1 MSKPETPDSGAI
13 AAAIEEG
20 LAHHRAGR
28 REAAEAVYR
37 RLLEIEPEQAD
48 ALHLLGVIAHQRG
61 MHGAAIEGI
70 RRAIAASATT
80 ASYHNSLGEAYRASG
95 EAEQAMAAYRRAIA
109 LDPGY
114 APPHYNLGIALM
126 SRDRLGDAI
135 ASFQRA
141 LEIEP
146 GDAKTHI
153 NLGNAFKKSA
163 RLDDA
168 VACYREAVRLQ
179 PGDAA
184 GHYNLGGVLKVQGQ
198 LEEAVA
204 CYRSAL
210 AIEPESAKTHNNL
223 AIALR
228 IQGRFEEAMASYRR
242 ALEIDPGYAEA
253 HDNLGNLLNELG
265 RSQDALASYR
275 SALERDPGNARANYH
290 YSVHRGFAG
299 DEPAVTRL
307 RDLLNADGVGE
318 EDRNFLL
325 FALGNACDG
334 LCRYD
339 EAFSYYARANEQR
352 RRQQTYDR
360 EAHERLFGAIIAANG
375 SLNATA
381 GRAPRQPDF
390 VPIFVVG
397 LPRSGKTLVE
407 IMLGQHA
414 SVFAASESDL
424 WQRIVHDQAGA
435 AGIADP
441 YICDQDELAGVFIA
455 NLGAAYETEM
465 RRIGGARRYFITT
478 RPDNIIALGLIAR
491 ALPAARI
498 IECRRDPLDHA
509 LCLYFKRFDI
519 RNEYASSLSD
529 IAHYMGVAERLMAHW
544 RSILGDRILS
554 VRYEEIVSGAA
565 AEPVCAH
572 CGLAPAVD
580 CAGLGFESREIGRWR
595 DYEKHIAPWRQAFA
609 SGSTMKP

>member
-1 MSKPETPDSGAI
+1 MSEPETPDSGAI

-28 REAAEAVYR
+28 REAAEALYR
-37 RLLEIEPEQAD
+37 RVLEIEPEQPD

-61 MHGAAIEGI
+61 MHGEAIENI
-70 RRAIAASATT
+70 QRAIAASATT
-80 ASYHNSLGEAYRASG
+80 ARYHNSLGEAYRASG
-95 EAEQAMAAYRRAIA
+95 EAEQAMAAYRRALD
-109 LDPGY
+109 LDPGH
-114 APPHYNLGIALM
+114 AQSHYNLGIALM
-126 SRDRLGDAI
+126 SQTRLEEAI
-135 ASFQRA
+135 ASFRRT
-141 LEIEP
+141 LEIDP

-168 VACYREAVRLQ
+168 VACYREAVRLR
-179 PGDAA
+179 PGDAG
-184 GHYNLGGVLKVQGQ
+184 GHYNLGIALKLQGH
-198 LEEAVA
+198 LEEAVR
-204 CYRSAL
+204 CYRAAL
-210 AIEPESAKTHNNL
+210 AIEPGSAKAHNNL
-223 AIALR
+223 AVALR
-228 IQGRFEEAMASYRR
+228 EQGRFEEAIANYRG
-242 ALEIDPGYAEA
+242 ALEITPGYAEA

-265 RSQDALASYR
+265 RSRDALASYR
-275 SALERDPGNARANYH
+275 RALDLDPSNARANYH

-299 DEPAVTRL
+299 NEPAVNRL

-325 FALGNACDG
+325 YALGNAYDG
-334 LCRYD
+334 LFRYD

-352 RRQQTYDR
+352 RRQQSYDR
-360 EAHERLFGAIIAANG
+360 AAHERLFGAIIAANRG
-375 SLNATA
+375 LNEAA

-414 SVFAASESDL
+414 SVFGASECDL
-424 WQRIVHDQAGA
+424 WQRTAHDQAGGA
-435 AGIADP
+435 AIADP
-441 YICDQDELAGVFIA
+441 YICDEDALGGAFIA

-465 RRIGGARRYFITT
+465 RRIGGAGRYFITT

-498 IECRRDPLDHA
+498 VECTRDPLDHA

-529 IAHYMGVAERLMAHW
+529 IAHYMGVVERLMAHW
-544 RSILGDRILS
+544 RSILGARMLS

-565 AEPVCAH
+565 AELISAH
-572 CGLAPAVD
+572 CG
-580 CAGLGFESREIGRWR
+580 
-595 DYEKHIAPWRQAFA
+595 
-609 SGSTMKP
+609 